1 MDFLLGSLTAGT
13 GGDGMNLGSIENM
26 EVLSLME
33 CPVCLDHITP
43 PIKQCVKGHLVCIDC
58 FPRLHHC
65 PTCRSA
71 MCDERNLAMEQ
82 VSRLLQFP
90 CRYHPMGC
98 KKSFPLSQK
107 GAHERDCAFLQ
118 LKCPFH
124 GQCVFNGSLAD
135 VVPHLAAEHA
145 VTPVPVQP
153 AGTLF
158 YRAKNFY
165 RRNIW
170 TLIYSWDRPSNLFRF
185 IVKHVHATQVGRTD
199 NCNLLIAHI
208 QYIGPE
214 SMASRYAYQICLF
227 DAERRATGQKFE
239 GLVTS
244 TLKPIESQCAKTADV
259 SKSEVF
265 VTTFAAARNYTDQWA
280 NLNFIIRM
288 KKLVEDEETKK
299 DTEGMAQSS
308 SATVANTESI
318 NILMPSTSSGS
329 TSNSNPSA
337 LLEVQDAEMQFE
349 TETNRDE
356 EPSGSNSQAR
366 QSSIAD
372 AINIPIVT
380 SSTS

>member
-1 MDFLLGSLTAGT
+1 MCILPFILGTIIDGMSCVPRSYYSSHQTVCKRSSCLYWLFSSSSSLPNLSIGHVWWTKPCDGT
-13 GGDGMNLGSIENM
+13 GTSI
-26 EVLSLME
+26 VDSL
-33 CPVCLDHITP
+33 VV
-43 PIKQCVKGHLVCIDC
+43 IKHKTLIKYPKSEDNDVILTLK
-58 FPRLHHC
+58 
-65 PTCRSA
+65 
-71 MCDERNLAMEQ
+71 

-98 KKSFPLSQK
+98 KQSFPLSQK

-214 SMASRYAYQICLF
+214 SMASRYDYRNELDLLSVLF
-227 DAERRATGQKFE
+227 RSYIK
-239 GLVTS
+239 
-244 TLKPIESQCAKTADV
+244 
-259 SKSEVF
+259 
-265 VTTFAAARNYTDQWA
+265 
-280 NLNFIIRM
+280 
-288 KKLVEDEETKK
+288 
-299 DTEGMAQSS
+299 
-308 SATVANTESI
+308 
-318 NILMPSTSSGS
+318 
-329 TSNSNPSA
+329 
-337 LLEVQDAEMQFE
+337 
-349 TETNRDE
+349 
-356 EPSGSNSQAR
+356 
-366 QSSIAD
+366 
-372 AINIPIVT
+372 
-380 SSTS
+380 

>member
-1 MDFLLGSLTAGT
+1 MIKHKTLIKYPENEDNNIILT
-13 GGDGMNLGSIENM
+13 L
-26 EVLSLME
+26 
-33 CPVCLDHITP
+33 
-43 PIKQCVKGHLVCIDC
+43 K
-58 FPRLHHC
+58 
-65 PTCRSA
+65 
-71 MCDERNLAMEQ
+71 

-98 KKSFPLSQK
+98 KQSFPLSQK

-214 SMASRYAYQICLF
+214 SMASRYDYRNELDLLSVLLNNLKEAIDQHIYAFITDTL
-227 DAERRATGQKFE
+227 TKFVY
-239 GLVTS
+239 L
-244 TLKPIESQCAKTADV
+244 TLK
-259 SKSEVF
+259 
-265 VTTFAAARNYTDQWA
+265 
-280 NLNFIIRM
+280 
-288 KKLVEDEETKK
+288 
-299 DTEGMAQSS
+299 
-308 SATVANTESI
+308 
-318 NILMPSTSSGS
+318 
-329 TSNSNPSA
+329 
-337 LLEVQDAEMQFE
+337 
-349 TETNRDE
+349 E
-356 EPSGSNSQAR
+356 EPLGKSLR
-366 QSSIAD
+366 
-372 AINIPIVT
+372 V
-380 SSTS
+380 

>member
-1 MDFLLGSLTAGT
+1 MDDMEDIDLGSVAT
-13 GGDGMNLGSIENM
+13 S
-26 EVLSLME
+26 EVLGLLE

-43 PIKQCVKGHLVCIDC
+43 PVKQCVKGHLVCIDC

-82 VSRLLQFP
+82 VSRLLKYP

-98 KKSFPLSQK
+98 KEAFPLSK
-107 GAHERDCAFLQ
+107 KAEHERDCEFLQ

-124 GQCVFNGSLAD
+124 GQCAFNGSLAD

-153 AGTLF
+153 AGMLF
-158 YRAKNFY
+158 YRAKNFF

-170 TLIYSWDRPSNLFRF
+170 TMIYSWDKPSNLFRF
-185 IVKHVHATQVGRTD
+185 IVKHVHALQVGRSD

-214 SMASRYAYQICLF
+214 SMASRYAYQISLF
-227 DAERRATGQKFE
+227 DSERRQTGHKFE

-244 TLKPIESQCAKTADV
+244 TLKPIESQCGTGAAASAAAPAAAAGTSGNQAAASAAGKDKTD
-259 SKSEVF
+259 VF
-265 VTTFAAARNYTDQWA
+265 VTTFAQARNYTDQWA

-288 KKLVEDEETKK
+288 KKLVEDDESEAAASTSTAAET
-299 DTEGMAQSS
+299 T
-308 SATVANTESI
+308 ATVTVAVSPEPV
-318 NILMPSTSSGS
+318 PSTSSQV
-329 TSNSNPSA
+329 PSA
-337 LLEVQDAEMQFE
+337 PTPAAP
-349 TETNRDE
+349 TATP
-356 EPSGSNSQAR
+356 EP
-366 QSSIAD
+366 
-372 AINIPIVT
+372 IPME
-380 SSTS
+380 S